1 MVIDSMYTYCILHVH
16 TYILFESKTEG
27 IFPSSKSDRLKISQ
41 HLHSSFELHSHDIS
55 TNFYNKEI
63 SILHIHFKLQNVLVE
78 HNETGQGK
86 NNICILF
93 FLNSLTTGF

>member
-1 MVIDSMYTYCILHVH
+1 MH

-63 SILHIHFKLQNVLVE
+63 SILHTHFKLQNVLVE
-78 HNETGQGK
+78 HNETGQRK
-86 NNICILF
+86 NNVCIFF